1 MLRINEKSVFNI
13 GTFNLPLRLYLKVL
27 RQMFR
32 VMMADGKSKSLR
44 TGF

>member
-1 MLRINEKSVFNI
+1 MLRIKKKSVFNI